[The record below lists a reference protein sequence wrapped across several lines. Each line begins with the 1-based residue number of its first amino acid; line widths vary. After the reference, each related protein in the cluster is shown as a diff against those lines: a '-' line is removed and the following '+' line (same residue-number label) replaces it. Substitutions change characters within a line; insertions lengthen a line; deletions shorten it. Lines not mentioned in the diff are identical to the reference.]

1 MLTQINAE
9 ASTAVAQA
17 IREQDAEPAAIE
29 TVANP
34 PGYDV
39 EEHSAPRG
47 QTDTAALLR
56 ELSGLF
62 ASGNEDSK
70 ASGGGESGGGNA
82 PSNGGSGG
90 ASSSPPPARSP
101 AAKDDAKKK
110 KRGLFGR

>member
-17 IREQDAEPAAIE
+17 IREQETVAESVE

-39 EEHSAPRG
+39 EEPSTPRG

-62 ASGNEDSK
+62 ASGIEDNK
-70 ASGGGESGGGNA
+70 PAGGNGGA
-82 PSNGGSGG
+82 PANGGSG
-90 ASSSPPPARSP
+90 ASAPTPPPARAP
-101 AAKDDAKKK
+101 AAKDDKKK

>member
-17 IREQDAEPAAIE
+17 IREQDAEPAAVE

-70 ASGGGESGGGNA
+70 ASGGEQGGGNA
-82 PSNGGSGG
+82 PSTGVPVGRRQ
-90 ASSSPPPARSP
+90 PPPARSP